1 MEFGKRRDTTSRNVH
16 NGLFP
21 APTCC
26 RLAMGIVIYV
36 ADLLR
41 GSRELVTDF
50 LRGTGVMD
58 FTQKSNNFVVVR
70 GNEMPFDTIMWL

>member
-1 MEFGKRRDTTSRNVH
+1 M
-16 NGLFP
+16 
-21 APTCC
+21 
-26 RLAMGIVIYV
+26 IYV

-50 LRGTGVMD
+50 LWGTGVMD